1 MELEEEDEAKTG
13 CCFVPALSALFTR
26 IGELVRKRGVKQRR
40 RNYRVAKIQEE
51 ERVASESPDKGLNA
65 TVEQDRNLQRQVRP
79 PKAMKRRKGNSS
91 TFSSCYTVGEPLGQ
105 GGFGSVFAGTRK
117 ADGAQVA
124 IKVVPKGLAGDY
136 ITVPGSGVP
145 VPREVA
151 LMMMASEPS
160 GSTNI
165 CRLLEWFDGKDIIML
180 ILERPQSSIDVGN
193 FCLRGRMSE
202 REAAGIMRQVVLAAK
217 HCHDRGVLH
226 RDIKPENL
234 LINTKDM
241 TVKLI
246 DFGCGDLLK
255 DGPYDAYAGT
265 LLYSPP
271 EWNRNHTYEGRQATV
286 WSLGVLLYYI
296 VKGVLPFKTQDD
308 IISKRL
314 RFRRKNLSSGAVLLF
329 ALHPPQHPSV
339 GSSPTSR
346 GVCLSLSPDV
356 TVCLPVPSMVSSLDF
371 LSLPSLLAGS
381 ADFSCI
387 ELDRGRWTRQR
398 EPTET
403 THLISHNT

>member
-1 MELEEEDEAKTG
+1 MQEEERVGRDHDGAKGKECGKPELSNSNGEKLEEGASESPDKGVNATVELDLTSQRQARPPNAPKKRKG
-13 CCFVPALSALFTR
+13 NSSSWSGSMARKDIVILILEHPQPCFR
-26 IGELVRKRGVKQRR
+26 IFGQHL
-40 RNYRVAKIQEE
+40 IQEE

-79 PKAMKRRKGNSS
+79 PKSMKRRKGNSS

-165 CRLLEWFDGKDIIML
+165 CRLLEWFDGQDIIML
-180 ILERPQSSIDVGN
+180 ILERPQCSIDVAN

-286 WSLGVLLYYI
+286 WSLGVLLYYL
-296 VKGVLPFKTQDD
+296 VKGVLPFKTRDD

-314 RFRRKNLSSGAVLLF
+314 RFRRKNLSSGK
-329 ALHPPQHPSV
+329 
-339 GSSPTSR
+339 
-346 GVCLSLSPDV
+346 
-356 TVCLPVPSMVSSLDF
+356 TVQ
-371 LSLPSLLAGS
+371 
-381 ADFSCI
+381 
-387 ELDRGRWTRQR
+387 EL
-398 EPTET
+398 
-403 THLISHNT
+403 